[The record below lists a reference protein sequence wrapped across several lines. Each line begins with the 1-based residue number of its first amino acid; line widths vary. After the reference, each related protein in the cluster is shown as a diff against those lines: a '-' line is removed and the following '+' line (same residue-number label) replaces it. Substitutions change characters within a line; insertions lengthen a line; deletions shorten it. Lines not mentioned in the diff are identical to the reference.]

1 MVLFGQ
7 NLGKFFSLGNGGNLY
22 FTVYQADGQSSGQ
35 PDPVAAE
42 C

>member
-7 NLGKFFSLGNGGNLY
+7 SLGKLFSLGNGNLY

-35 PDPVAAE
+35 PDPVATE